1 MTELNAILAMN
12 QKGVIGRNNQ
22 LPWYIPE
29 DLHYFKKTTR
39 NQIVIMGRKTF
50 DSLPNGPLPNRIN
63 VVLTKNPAKYRQLEN
78 MFQDQLYFVTFE
90 NLENTLQEI
99 QQNNEI
105 QKSDKKQIFVIGGS
119 QIYEKFYPLY
129 TKIYLTIVDDAY
141 SDTTDVY
148 NSFNEVSMI
157 NQNYVEIHRE
167 PMKKSRVNDQ
177 KYEHVIFEKRERS

>member
-29 DLHYFKKTTR
+29 DLQYFKKTTE
-39 NQIVIMGRKTF
+39 NHIVIMGRKTF

-63 VVLTKNPAKYRQLEN
+63 VVLTNRPNKYIQLEN

-99 QQNNEI
+99 QKN
-105 QKSDKKQIFVIGGS
+105 DKKQIFVIGGS

-141 SDTTDVY
+141 SDTTDIY
-148 NSFNEVSMI
+148 NSFNEESMT
-157 NQNYVEIHRE
+157 NQEYVEIHRE